1 MKIYEY
7 QAKQLLRAYNIGVP
21 KGAVARSPA
30 EAVEV
35 AKAIG
40 SLPVVVKAQ
49 VHAGGRGK
57 AGGIQIAEKLEQ
69 VNETA
74 SRLLRTKLVTP
85 QTGPEGAPVNGVLIE
100 EALSIGREFY
110 VGLTVDRARARVV
123 LLASSEGGVDIE
135 QVAAESPGKI
145 KSEWVDP
152 GVGLR
157 PFQVSRLCFALGLDG
172 KQANEMGSLITSLY
186 YLFMD
191 MDCAHVEIN
200 PLALTKEGAVI
211 ALDAKMTFDDN
222 ALFRHPDVLA
232 LRDPTQEDALEVEAS
247 RYNLN
252 YIKLRGNVGCMVNGA
267 GLAMATM
274 DLIKLIGAEP
284 ANFLDVGGG
293 ATAEMI
299 REGLRIL
306 VSDKDVRIV
315 FINIF
320 GGILRCD
327 TLAQGVT
334 EAAREL
340 HITLPV
346 VIRMEGTNVE
356 QGRKILAASGLSFVA
371 AETMKEAGEKVKAL
385 VRQTGAAEEG

>member
-21 KGAVARSPA
+21 KGAVARSPS

-74 SRLLRTKLVTP
+74 SRLLRTRLVTP
-85 QTGPEGAPVNGVLIE
+85 QTGPEGARVNGVLIE
-100 EALSIGREFY
+100 EALPADREFY
-110 VGLTVDRARARVV
+110 IGLTIDRARARVV
-123 LLASSEGGVDIE
+123 LLASNEGGVDIE
-135 QVAAESPGKI
+135 QVAAETPDKI
-145 KSEWVDP
+145 VSEWMDP

-157 PFQVSRLCFALGLDG
+157 PFQASRLCFALGLDG
-172 KQANEMGSLITSLY
+172 KQVNEMSGLITSLY

-191 MDCAHVEIN
+191 MDCAYVEIN
-200 PLALTKEGAVI
+200 PLALTKEGAAL

-232 LRDPTQEDALEVEAS
+232 LRDPTQEDPLEVEAS
-247 RYNLN
+247 KHNLN

>member
-1 MKIYEY
+1 
-7 QAKQLLRAYNIGVP
+7 
-21 KGAVARSPA
+21 
-30 EAVEV
+30 
-35 AKAIG
+35 
-40 SLPVVVKAQ
+40 
-49 VHAGGRGK
+49 
-57 AGGIQIAEKLEQ
+57 
-69 VNETA
+69 
-74 SRLLRTKLVTP
+74 
-85 QTGPEGAPVNGVLIE
+85 
-100 EALSIGREFY
+100 
-110 VGLTVDRARARVV
+110 
-123 LLASSEGGVDIE
+123 
-135 QVAAESPGKI
+135 
-145 KSEWVDP
+145 
-152 GVGLR
+152 
-157 PFQVSRLCFALGLDG
+157 
-172 KQANEMGSLITSLY
+172 MGSLITSLF

>member
-30 EAVEV
+30 EAREV

-57 AGGIQIAEKLEQ
+57 AGGIQITAKLEQ
-69 VNETA
+69 VDEAA
-74 SRLLRTKLVTP
+74 SRMLRTRLVTP
-85 QTGPEGAPVNGVLIE
+85 QTSPDGAPVNGVLIE
-100 EALSIGREFY
+100 EAVSIDREIY
-110 VGLTVDRARARVV
+110 VGLTVDRTRACVL

-135 QVAAESPGKI
+135 QVATESPEKI
-145 KSEWVDP
+145 QREWVNP

-157 PFQVSRLCFALGLDG
+157 PFQVSRLCFSLGLDG
-172 KQANEMGSLITSLY
+172 KQVNEVSSLITSLY
-186 YLFMD
+186 YLFVD

-200 PLALTKEGAVI
+200 PLALTKEGTVL

-232 LRDPTQEDALEVEAS
+232 LRDPTQEDPLEFEAS
-247 RYNLN
+247 KHKLN
-252 YIKLRGNVGCMVNGA
+252 YIKLRGSVGCMVNGA

-274 DLIKLIGAEP
+274 DLIKLMGAEP

-293 ATAEMI
+293 ASVEMI
-299 REGLRIL
+299 KQGLRIL
-306 VSDKDVRIV
+306 LSDQDVRV
-315 FINIF
+315 VLINIF

-327 TLAQGVT
+327 TLARGVT
-334 EAAREL
+334 EATREL
-340 HITLPV
+340 CITLPV

-356 QGRKILAASGLSFVA
+356 QGRKILDESGRSFIAAD
-371 AETMKEAGEKVKAL
+371 TMKEAGEKISAL
-385 VRQTGAAEEG
+385 LKQG